1 LKKTLDE
8 STRNYNWFWE
18 LIARFVTRRTKDV
31 SFGQMRNAFFKTK
44 VAWLNANKFSHNTS
58 AVRNQDF
65 GALTHGFEQFTEA
78 ILGFSHPKG

>member
-1 LKKTLDE
+1 
-8 STRNYNWFWE
+8 
-18 LIARFVTRRTKDV
+18 
-31 SFGQMRNAFFKTK
+31 MRNAFFKTK